1 MDVYRFVIKEND
13 PGKIYTPGISH
24 GYGVGSRVD
33 LLHKVGKYMVIRF
46 PGASD
51 WSGVGMSPEYYGA
64 EYLLC
69 EIVCFQEGSKNIE
82 TDFFKVLERCQPARF
97 WRACKKDYIKM
108 ANDLA
113 AQEEG

>member
-1 MDVYRFVIKEND
+1 MDEYRFVIKEND

-24 GYGVGSRVD
+24 GHGVGSRVD
-33 LLHKVGKYMVIRF
+33 LLHKVGKYRVVRI

-51 WSGVGMSPEYYGA
+51 FSSRGQTEYYGA
-64 EYLLC
+64 QYLLC
-69 EIVCFQEGSKNIE
+69 EIYDRYNEDKFEW
-82 TDFFKVLERCQPARF
+82 FKVLEKCQPGRF

-113 AQEEG
+113 AQEEA